1 MSNLEN
7 IRIICKDESDDG
19 TYAEFVVDPL
29 ERGFGDTIGNSL
41 RRVLLSSIP
50 GVAPNFIKIE
60 GVSHEFSTVPGMRE
74 DVTEVVLNVK
84 EIIARLNDC
93 DSKTVYIDVNGP
105 CAFTAS
111 MIPTSS
117 DIDILSDNLIATLDD
132 GAHLKMEINFKCGV
146 GYVSADQNRSILPP
160 EIDIIPVDS
169 LFSPVTKV
177 NYFVENTRV
186 GRVTDY
192 NKLILQIWTNGV
204 ISAHDAL
211 SFASSNLIRH
221 LEPFCALSEG
231 SLNGSDLGSGCEV
244 GSSGDILLDD
254 LGFSVR
260 TYNALKRTGIDRLS
274 RLLMMSRD
282 DILRIRNLG
291 KKSCDEI
298 ISKMESFGWK
308 DPESLSKS

>member
-1 MSNLEN
+1 MSSIEN
-7 IRIICKDESDDG
+7 TKIVCRDESDDG

-60 GVSHEFSTVPGMRE
+60 GVSHEFSTVPGVRE
-74 DVTEVVLNVK
+74 DVTEIVLNVK
-84 EIIARLNDC
+84 EIIARLNSC
-93 DSKTVYIDVNGP
+93 DSKTVYIDIEGP
-105 CAFTAS
+105 CKFTSS
-111 MIPTSS
+111 MIPTDS
-117 DIDILSDNLIATLDD
+117 DIDLLSDNLIASLGD

-169 LFSPVTKV
+169 IYSPVTKV

-204 ISAHDAL
+204 LSARDAL
-211 SFASSNLIRH
+211 SFASSNLINH
-221 LEPFCALSEG
+221 LEPFCTLSESGFSG
-231 SLNGSDLGSGCEV
+231 SGLGSGC
-244 GSSGDILLDD
+244 GSASGDVLLDD

-260 TYNALKRTGIDRLS
+260 TYNALKRTGVNCLS
-274 RLLMMSRD
+274 QLLTMSMD
-282 DILRIRNLG
+282 DIMKIRNLG

-298 ISKMESFGWK
+298 VSKMESFGWK
-308 DPESLSKS
+308 DPGSL